1 MENVVAS
8 DTHHLVTRSVC
19 TTSAR
24 NIQDD
29 FLHST
34 GISVQENARNA
45 LLPLRVEGEVVGI
58 REYNKGEFSDNFDC
72 CTWPNFNK
80 TLNLKVNV
88 CCFFFALPYFT
99 SLVRGTVLLRQSLQ
113 WIRESVLF
121 IWCRPIQF
129 TLH

>member
-58 REYNKGEFSDNFDC
+58 EKYNKGEFSDNFDC

-88 CCFFFALPYFT
+88 CCFFFCSSIFYISCARNCVVTTKLA
-99 SLVRGTVLLRQSLQ
+99 VD
-113 WIRESVLF
+113 
-121 IWCRPIQF
+121 
-129 TLH
+129 

>member
-72 CTWPNFNK
+72 CTWPNLIK
-80 TLNLKVNV
+80 
-88 CCFFFALPYFT
+88 
-99 SLVRGTVLLRQSLQ
+99 
-113 WIRESVLF
+113 
-121 IWCRPIQF
+121 
-129 TLH
+129 H

>member
-45 LLPLRVEGEVVGI
+45 LLPLRVEGELL
-58 REYNKGEFSDNFDC
+58 EYNKGEFSDNFDC

-88 CCFFFALPYFT
+88 CCFFFCSSIFYISCARNCVVTTKLA
-99 SLVRGTVLLRQSLQ
+99 VD
-113 WIRESVLF
+113 
-121 IWCRPIQF
+121 
-129 TLH
+129 

>member
-58 REYNKGEFSDNFDC
+58 EKYITKENF
-72 CTWPNFNK
+72 
-80 TLNLKVNV
+80 LIILI
-88 CCFFFALPYFT
+88 AA
-99 SLVRGTVLLRQSLQ
+99 RGQIL
-113 WIRESVLF
+113 IK
-121 IWCRPIQF
+121 
-129 TLH
+129 H